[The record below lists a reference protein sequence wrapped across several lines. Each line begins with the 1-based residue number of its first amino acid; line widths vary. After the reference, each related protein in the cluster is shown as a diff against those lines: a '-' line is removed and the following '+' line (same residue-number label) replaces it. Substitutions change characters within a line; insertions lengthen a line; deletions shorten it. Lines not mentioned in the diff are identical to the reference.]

1 MTLIEQDK
9 ARLELN
15 CTKEEIKSLTK
26 EIVHKLNGRFS
37 FSQLVKVFT
46 LVADE
51 RGLFDKSPNTIY
63 QGGFEPSKQNIETI
77 NLAVWEMIWNKEL
90 MTALHENPNYSPNHG
105 NVELIKVK
113 QNEQS

>member
-77 NLAVWEMIWNKEL
+77 NLAVWEMIWDRQLVIALYEDSNISSNL
-90 MTALHENPNYSPNHG
+90 GSTALIN
-105 NVELIKVK
+105 VK